1 MKQENDGKNVY
12 VVVMFASLY
21 FRSQE
26 IGLNKIFKE
35 CIKAC
40 LFSIV
45 QKEFGVKYIW
55 NI

>member
-26 IGLNKIFKE
+26 IGLNNIFKE
-35 CIKAC
+35 CIKSC

-45 QKEFGVKYIW
+45 QKEIEVKYI
-55 NI
+55 